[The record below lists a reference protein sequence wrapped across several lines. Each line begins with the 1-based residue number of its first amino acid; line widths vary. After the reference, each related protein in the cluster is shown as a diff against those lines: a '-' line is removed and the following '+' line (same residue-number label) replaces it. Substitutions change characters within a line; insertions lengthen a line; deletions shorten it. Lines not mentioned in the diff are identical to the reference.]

1 MVMMVMM
8 AMGVMTTVAHYGC
21 YSLHTQAEQLPQ

>member
-1 MVMMVMM
+1 MMVMMVMM
-8 AMGVMTTVAHYGC
+8 VMTTVSHSGC